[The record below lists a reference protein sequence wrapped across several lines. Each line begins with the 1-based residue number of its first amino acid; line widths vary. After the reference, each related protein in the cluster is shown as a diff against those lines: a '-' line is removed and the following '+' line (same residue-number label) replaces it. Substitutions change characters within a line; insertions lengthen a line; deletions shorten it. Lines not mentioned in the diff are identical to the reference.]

1 MADNGFNS
9 TVQSLFKGLEGFLTT
24 KTVVGD
30 AVKFDD
36 GTIILPL
43 VDVTFGAGAG
53 AFSGNSSEKGKNGTK
68 NNAGGGMGG
77 KIQPSAIL
85 VIKDGQTKLVNV
97 KNQDGMT
104 KILDMI
110 PEFIDKYA
118 PSKKGKAKKNKAD
131 KAVSGEEK
139 QVQDVEDVVTDYVE
153 EEEKEKSTCIL

>member
-104 KILDMI
+104 KILDMV

-118 PSKKGKAKKNKAD
+118 TSKKGKAKKNKAD

-139 QVQDVEDVVTDYVE
+139 QAQDVEDVVMDYVE
-153 EEEKEKSTCIL
+153 EE

>member
-1 MADNGFNS
+1 MADNSFNS

-53 AFSGNSSEKGKNGTK
+53 AFSGNSSDKGKTDGK

-110 PEFIDKYA
+110 PEFIDKYG
-118 PSKKGKAKKNKAD
+118 SSKKKGRKKGKKSSKSK
-131 KAVSGEEK
+131 
-139 QVQDVEDVVTDYVE
+139 EDMAEDTIDIIEDYE
-153 EEEKEKSTCIL
+153 EEE

>member
-104 KILDMI
+104 EYTQLTVLQQ
-110 PEFIDKYA
+110 A
-118 PSKKGKAKKNKAD
+118 
-131 KAVSGEEK
+131 
-139 QVQDVEDVVTDYVE
+139 
-153 EEEKEKSTCIL
+153 STSMLSQANNRPQTIMSLLQGM

>member
-1 MADNGFNS
+1 MADNNFNS

-53 AFSGNSSEKGKNGTK
+53 AFSGNSSDKGKSDGK

-118 PSKKGKAKKNKAD
+118 SPKKKNKKNSK
-131 KAVSGEEK
+131 KASNGGKDIVEDTVDIIDDYGEE
-139 QVQDVEDVVTDYVE
+139 E
-153 EEEKEKSTCIL
+153 

>member
-1 MADNGFNS
+1 MADNSFNS

-53 AFSGNSSEKGKNGTK
+53 AFSGNSSDKGRSDGK

-118 PSKKGKAKKNKAD
+118 SPKKKDKKKAGKSSENK
-131 KAVSGEEK
+131 
-139 QVQDVEDVVTDYVE
+139 QDIVEDTVDIIDDYE
-153 EEEKEKSTCIL
+153 EEE

>member
-53 AFSGNSSEKGKNGTK
+53 AFSGNLSEKGKNGTK

-85 VIKDGQTKLVNV
+85 VIKDGETKLVNV

-118 PSKKGKAKKNKAD
+118 SPKKGKSKKAD
-131 KAVSGEEK
+131 KNTSKSKERAA
-139 QVQDVEDVVTDYVE
+139 EDTIDIIEDYE
-153 EEEKEKSTCIL
+153 EEE